1 MVATQALWRLWT
13 KTIINEQGL
22 APKRLQ
28 GNKNRQ
34 DRILHAIFNNQP
46 GRWGTS
52 PRCHPLP
59 HRRIPVMTFTFP
71 LPISRTSRLTDS
83 SRLTI
88 IYAHQFLGGYP
99 PNFCLQ
105 CEIYHDPTQS
115 ATPILNAPLE
125 SHFNPCRFI
134 GYLVVFIK
142 ARDVVYAARREFH
155 STVLPR
161 MYVTTEDDVGSL
173 LDNGLRQL
181 R

>member
-1 MVATQALWRLWT
+1 MDQNHHQQTGTCSEKITRKQEPTRSDIT
-13 KTIINEQGL
+13 RNIQ
-22 APKRLQ
+22 
-28 GNKNRQ
+28 
-34 DRILHAIFNNQP
+34 QP
-46 GRWGTS
+46 TWPMGDS

-59 HRRIPVMTFTFP
+59 HRRMPVMTFTFP

-105 CEIYHDPTQS
+105 CEICHDPTQS
-115 ATPILNAPLE
+115 TTPILNSPLE

-142 ARDVVYAARREFH
+142 ARDVVYAARREFFPA
-155 STVLPR
+155 VLPR
-161 MYVTTEDDVGSL
+161 VYVTTEDDVGPL